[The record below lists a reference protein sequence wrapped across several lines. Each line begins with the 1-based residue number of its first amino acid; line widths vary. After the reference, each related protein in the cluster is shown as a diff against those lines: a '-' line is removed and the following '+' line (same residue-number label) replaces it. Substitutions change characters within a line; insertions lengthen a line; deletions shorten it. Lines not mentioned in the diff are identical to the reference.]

1 MSSRGAGAAGTVIPL
16 APKSNVKPEAGDPID
31 RAAQAILGLLHR
43 TAADA
48 EAKNQQAPQ

>member
-31 RAAQAILGLLHR
+31 RAAQAFG
-43 TAADA
+43 AAPSDSR
-48 EAKNQQAPQ
+48 